1 MSTAKEQENNMSVE
15 TATERQ
21 QDDILLCNS
30 VVKGTKEDIDKLR
43 RTLKRLEGKT
53 AYRKIKH
60 LIGHGFC
67 MDWSIQTMLKNRSS
81 AYQQITDLLQYPTDG
96 EDIIMLTQSEVD
108 SLCDYYKFFIHDVQ
122 GYYPETSPMLTLL
135 RSAKIC
141 DDEEMSK
148 YDAVDE
154 REIEVD
160 ERYKNIYNM
169 LSQKIAQKIEN

>member
-1 MSTAKEQENNMSVE
+1 MSTTTAQENKMSVE
-15 TATERQ
+15 TATEQQ
-21 QDDILLCNS
+21 QDEKLDTVLLCNR

-43 RTLKRLEGKT
+43 RMLKRLEGKT

-60 LIGHGFC
+60 LIANGC
-67 MDWSIQTMLKNRSS
+67 SLDWSIQTMSKNRASS
-81 AYQQITDLLQYPTDG
+81 YQQIKDLLQHQTD
-96 EDIIMLTQSEVD
+96 DNDTIMLTQREVD
-108 SLCDYYKFFIHDVQ
+108 SLCDYYKFFIHDVH
-122 GYYPETSPMLTLL
+122 GFYPETSPMLTVL

-141 DDEEMSK
+141 DDEELSK

-169 LSQKIAQKIEN
+169 LSQKIEN